1 MSTFNYL
8 NFPTLM
14 NFTKRIVNLAAF
26 AALSMCNLPAMAEPQ
41 LQQDEIIYESDTL
54 GIAATD
60 LLPEIEEP
68 ANRVST
74 DLVRERFGLLQKRIP
89 LVYHAESHKFVEY
102 FIYTKPDFTRRMME
116 DKNLFFPIY
125 EKALA
130 KYNMPDELKYLS
142 MIESGLNP
150 KIISYAG
157 AGGLWQFMRAT
168 GREFGLRQDSYIDER
183 FDPEKSTDAACRY
196 LRQLYNI
203 FGDWEMALASYNC
216 GPGNVKRAMRR
227 TGGNTFWG
235 IYNGL
240 PKQTRGY
247 VPQFVAILYMM
258 NYGEDH
264 GITPDI
270 TQFPT
275 VSDTIQVNGY
285 LNLTTF
291 ASLSGVSMEEIQRL
305 NPQIINTELPEYTRD
320 FALKV
325 PAQKFALMQPD
336 RLAILDSASKRAASA
351 VRLASAEED
360 GDYATKRLRHTVR
373 SGETLTSVARRYGVS
388 VSEVKS
394 WNRLRSSKLLR
405 GQRLTIVRQIKVA
418 PRPTPKASAEPT
430 VILAK
435 NTTTK
440 EEPDT
445 TEANDGEE
453 LVADASESEVQPE
466 VKPAKA
472 YKPQPAP
479 KAATYIVRRGDNLTE
494 ISRRYSVSINDMK
507 DWNNLRSGKI
517 MVGQKLKI
525 VSNGPAA
532 LSTAVAS
539 TKSKIQ
545 VKPKYHTV
553 QRGDTL
559 WTISQRYGL
568 SVDKIKAANRMKNSN
583 IKAGM
588 KLLIT
593 G

>member
-1 MSTFNYL
+1 
-8 NFPTLM
+8 M
-14 NFTKRIVNLAAF
+14 NFTKRVVNLAAF
-26 AALSMCNLPAMAEPQ
+26 ASLVLCNLPVMAVPQ

-54 GIAATD
+54 SVAATD

-68 ANRVST
+68 ANRVPS
-74 DLVRERFGLLQKRIP
+74 DLVRERFGLLEKKIP

-116 DKNLFFPIY
+116 DKNLYFPIY
-125 EKALA
+125 ERMLA

-168 GREFGLRQDSYIDER
+168 GREFGLKQDSYIDER

-227 TGGNTFWG
+227 SGGNTFWG
-235 IYNGL
+235 IYNSL

-258 NYGEDH
+258 HYGEDH
-264 GITPDI
+264 GIVPNV

-275 VSDTIQVNGY
+275 TTDTIQVNGY

-291 ASLSGVSMEEIQRL
+291 AALSGVTMEEIQRL
-305 NPQIINTELPEYTRD
+305 NPQIISDVLPEYTRG

-325 PAQKFALMQPD
+325 PSQKFAFMQPN
-336 RLAILDSASKRAASA
+336 RLAILDSASR
-351 VRLASAEED
+351 RGTPGTMLASADENGE
-360 GDYATKRLRHTVR
+360 YITKRLRHTVR

-388 VSEVKS
+388 ISEVKS

-405 GQRLTIVRQIKVA
+405 GQRLTIVRQVRVA
-418 PRPTPKASAEPT
+418 PRPAAKAE

-435 NTTTK
+435 NTVSK
-440 EEPDT
+440 ETPDT
-445 TEANDGEE
+445 TEANDSEE
-453 LVADASESEVQPE
+453 LVADASEIEDQPE
-466 VKPAKA
+466 VKTAKA
-472 YKPQPAP
+472 AKPQSTT
-479 KAATYIVRRGDNLTE
+479 KTATYIVRRGDNLTE
-494 ISRRYSVSINDMK
+494 IARRHGVSIDDMK
-507 DWNNLRSGKI
+507 DWNNLSSGRI
-517 MVGQKLKI
+517 LAGQKLKI
-525 VSNGPAA
+525 VKESPASI
-532 LSTAVAS
+532 STAVAS
-539 TKSKIQ
+539 TKSTVTK

-568 SVDKIKAANRMKNSN
+568 SIDKIKAANRMKDSK
-583 IKAGM
+583 IRAGM

>member
-1 MSTFNYL
+1 
-8 NFPTLM
+8 M
-14 NFTKRIVNLAAF
+14 NLSKRVVNLAAF
-26 AALSMCNLPAMAEPQ
+26 AALALCNLPVFAVPQ

-54 GIAATD
+54 SIAATD
-60 LLPEIEEP
+60 LLPQIEEP
-68 ANRVST
+68 ANRVPT

-130 KYNMPDELKYLS
+130 KYDMPDELKYLS

-168 GREFGLRQDSYIDER
+168 GREMGLKQDSYIDER
-183 FDPEKSTDAACRY
+183 FDPDKSTDAACRY
-196 LRQLYNI
+196 LKQLYNI

-227 TGGNTFWG
+227 SGGNTFWG
-235 IYNGL
+235 IYNAL

-247 VPQFVAILYMM
+247 VPQFVAMLYMM
-258 NYGEDH
+258 HYGEDH
-264 GITPDI
+264 GIAPNV

-305 NPQIINTELPEYTRD
+305 NPQIINTELPEYTRG

-325 PAQKFALMQPD
+325 PAQKFGIMQPD
-336 RLAILDSASKRAASA
+336 RLAILDSASKRVSSG
-351 VRLASAEED
+351 VMLASAGEE

-373 SGETLTSVARRYGVS
+373 SGETLTAVARRYGVS

-394 WNRLRSSKLLR
+394 WNRLRSNKLLR
-405 GQRLTIVRQIKVA
+405 GQRLTIVRQVRVA
-418 PRPTPKASAEPT
+418 PRPVPKASAEPT
-430 VILAK
+430 VVLAK
-435 NTTTK
+435 NTTT
-440 EEPDT
+440 EEEIDT
-445 TEANDGEE
+445 TEASNSKE
-453 LVADASESEVQPE
+453 LVADASQVEAQPE

-472 YKPQPAP
+472 AKPKPTP
-479 KAATYIVRRGDNLTE
+479 KTDTYIVRRGDNLIE
-494 ISRRYSVSINDMK
+494 ISRRHSVSVNDIK
-507 DWNNLRSGKI
+507 VWNNLSSGKI
-517 MVGQKLKI
+517 MAGQKLKI
-525 VSNGPAA
+525 ISGSPASI
-532 LSTAVAS
+532 STAVAS

-568 SVDKIKAANRMKNSN
+568 SVDKIKAANRMKNSK

-593 G
+593 A

>member
-1 MSTFNYL
+1 
-8 NFPTLM
+8 M
-14 NFTKRIVNLAAF
+14 NLSKRVANLAAI
-26 AALSMCNLPAMAEPQ
+26 AALVLCDLLAFAVPQ

-68 ANRVST
+68 ANRVPS
-74 DLVRERFGLLQKRIP
+74 DLVRERFSLLQKKIP

-130 KYNMPDELKYLS
+130 KYNMPDEIKYLS

-196 LRQLYNI
+196 LRQLYSI

-227 TGGNTFWG
+227 SGGNTFWS
-235 IYNGL
+235 IYNSL

-264 GITPDI
+264 GIAPNV
-270 TQFPT
+270 TQYPT
-275 VSDTIQVNGY
+275 TTDTIQVNGY
-285 LNLTTF
+285 LNLITF
-291 ASLSGVSMEEIQRL
+291 AALSGVTMEEIQRL
-305 NPQIINTELPEYTRD
+305 NPQIISNVLPDYTRG

-325 PAQKFALMQPD
+325 PAQKFAFMQPN
-336 RLAILDSASKRAASA
+336 RLAILDSASKRAGAD
-351 VRLASAEED
+351 VMLASVETD
-360 GDYATKRLRHTVR
+360 GEYVTKRIRHTVR
-373 SGETLTSVARRYGVS
+373 GGETLTSVARRYGVS
-388 VSEVKS
+388 MNEIKK
-394 WNRLRSSKLLR
+394 WNKMRSSRLLK
-405 GQRLTIVRQIKVA
+405 GQRLTIVRQVRVA
-418 PRPTPKASAEPT
+418 PRPVVKPEAE
-430 VILAK
+430 VVLAK
-435 NTTTK
+435 NTTTT
-440 EEPDT
+440 EVPDT
-445 TEANDGEE
+445 TTKATEEE
-453 LVADASESEVQPE
+453 LLADADEVEEEEPE
-466 VKPAKA
+466 IQTAKPKKA
-472 YKPQPAP
+472 QTTPRTT
-479 KAATYIVRRGDNLTE
+479 TYIVRRGDNLTE
-494 ISRRYSVSINDMK
+494 ISRRHGVSISDVK
-507 DWNNLRSGKI
+507 DWNNLSSGKI
-517 MVGQKLKI
+517 LVGQRLRI
-525 VSNGPAA
+525 QGGSGASA
-532 LSTAVAS
+532 GAAVAS
-539 TKSKIQ
+539 AKSASPQ

-568 SVDKIKAANRMKNSN
+568 SVDKIKAANRMTDSK

-588 KLLIT
+588 KLLIS

>member
-1 MSTFNYL
+1 
-8 NFPTLM
+8 M
-14 NFTKRIVNLAAF
+14 NLSKRVANLAAF
-26 AALSMCNLPAMAEPQ
+26 AAIILCNLSAFAVPQ
-41 LQQDEIIYESDTL
+41 LQQDEITYESDTL
-54 GIAATD
+54 SIAATD
-60 LLPEIEEP
+60 LLPQIEEP
-68 ANRVST
+68 ANRVPV
-74 DLVRERFGLLQKRIP
+74 DLVRERFGLLQQEIP

-168 GREFGLRQDSYIDER
+168 GREMGLKQDSYIDER

-196 LRQLYNI
+196 LKQLYNI

-227 TGGNTFWG
+227 SGGNTFWG
-235 IYNGL
+235 IYNAL

-247 VPQFVAILYMM
+247 VPQFVAMLYMM
-258 NYGEDH
+258 HYGEDH
-264 GITPDI
+264 GIAPNV

-285 LNLTTF
+285 LNLATF

-305 NPQIINTELPEYTRD
+305 NPQIINTQLPEYTRD
-320 FALKV
+320 FALKI
-325 PAQKFALMQPD
+325 PAQKFALMLSD
-336 RLAILDSASKRAASA
+336 RLAILDSASKRASSG
-351 VRLASAEED
+351 VMLATAEDD
-360 GDYATKRLRHTVR
+360 GEYATKRLRHTVR
-373 SGETLTSVARRYGVS
+373 SGETLTSVARRYGVR

-394 WNRLRSSKLLR
+394 WNRLRSNRLLR
-405 GQRLTIVRQIKVA
+405 GQRLTIVRQVRVG
-418 PRPTPKASAEPT
+418 PRPVSKATAEPT

-435 NTTTK
+435 NTTTN

-445 TEANDGEE
+445 TEANDNEE
-453 LVADASESEVQPE
+453 LVADASEVEEQPE
-466 VKPAKA
+466 VKPGKA
-472 YKPQPAP
+472 TKRSGDPRSGGPAQPTP
-479 KAATYIVRRGDNLTE
+479 KATTYIVRRGDNLTE
-494 ISRRYSVSINDMK
+494 ISHRYGVSINDIK
-507 DWNNLRSGKI
+507 DWNDLRSGKI
-517 MVGQKLKI
+517 IVGQKLRVGNQRAVKEATAI
-525 VSNGPAA
+525 ASAKSPAP
-532 LSTAVAS
+532 
-539 TKSKIQ
+539 K
-545 VKPKYHTV
+545 VKPKYYTV

-568 SVDKIKAANRMKNSN
+568 SIDKIKAANRMKNSN
-583 IKAGM
+583 IRAGM

>member
-1 MSTFNYL
+1 
-8 NFPTLM
+8 M
-14 NFTKRIVNLAAF
+14 NFTKRVVNLTAF
-26 AALSMCNLPAMAEPQ
+26 AALVLCNLPVMAVPQ

-54 GIAATD
+54 SVAATE
-60 LLPEIEEP
+60 LVAEIEEP
-68 ANRVST
+68 ANRVPT
-74 DLVRERFGLLQKRIP
+74 DLVRERFGLLQKKIP

-125 EKALA
+125 ERTLA

-168 GREFGLRQDSYIDER
+168 GREFGLKQDSYIDER

-227 TGGNTFWG
+227 SGGNTFWG
-235 IYNGL
+235 IYNAL

-264 GITPDI
+264 GIVPNV

-275 VSDTIQVNGY
+275 ITDTIQVNGY

-291 ASLSGVSMEEIQRL
+291 AALSGVTMEEIQRL
-305 NPQIINTELPEYTRD
+305 NPQIISDVLPDYTRG

-325 PAQKFALMQPD
+325 PAQKFAFMQAD
-336 RLAILDSASKRAASA
+336 RLAILDSASKRGTPGTM
-351 VRLASAEED
+351 LASAEGD
-360 GDYATKRLRHTVR
+360 GEYMTKRLRHTVR

-388 VSEVKS
+388 ISEVKS

-405 GQRLTIVRQIKVA
+405 GQRLTIVRQVRVA
-418 PRPTPKASAEPT
+418 PRPAAKAEVT
-430 VILAK
+430 LAK
-435 NTTTK
+435 NTSTK
-440 EEPDT
+440 QIPDT
-445 TEANDGEE
+445 TEDEDNEE
-453 LVADASESEVQPE
+453 LVADAEEQPQI
-466 VKPAKA
+466 KPAKTT
-472 YKPQPAP
+472 KPQTTA
-479 KAATYIVRRGDNLTE
+479 KTATYIVRRGDNLTE
-494 ISRRYSVSINDMK
+494 IARRHGVSIDDVK
-507 DWNNLRSGKI
+507 DWNDLSSGKI
-517 MVGQKLKI
+517 LVGQKLKI
-525 VSNGPAA
+525 VNESPASI
-532 LSTAVAS
+532 STAVAS
-539 TKSKIQ
+539 AKSVG
-545 VKPKYHTV
+545 VKVTPKYHTV

-568 SVDKIKAANRMKNSN
+568 SIDKIKAANRMKDSR
-583 IKAGM
+583 IRAGM

>member
-1 MSTFNYL
+1 
-8 NFPTLM
+8 M
-14 NFTKRIVNLAAF
+14 NLTKRVVNLAAF
-26 AALSMCNLPAMAEPQ
+26 AALILCNLRTFAVPQ

-68 ANRVST
+68 ANRVPT
-74 DLVRERFGLLQKRIP
+74 DLVRERLGLLQKRIP

-196 LRQLYNI
+196 LKQLYNI

-227 TGGNTFWG
+227 SGGNTFWG
-235 IYNGL
+235 IYNAL

-247 VPQFVAILYMM
+247 VPQFVGILYMM
-258 NYGEDH
+258 HYGEDH
-264 GITPDI
+264 GIAPNV

-275 VSDTIQVNGY
+275 TTDTIQVNGY

-291 ASLSGVSMEEIQRL
+291 AALSDVTMEEIQRL
-305 NPQIINTELPEYTRD
+305 NPQIIGNVLPEYTRG

-325 PAQKFALMQPD
+325 PSEKFAFMQPN
-336 RLAILDSASKRAASA
+336 RLAILDSASKRASSK
-351 VRLASAEED
+351 VMLASSDDE
-360 GDYATKRLRHTVR
+360 GDYATKQLRHTVR

-388 VSEVKS
+388 VSEVKR

-418 PRPTPKASAEPT
+418 PRPVSKASPEPT
-430 VILAK
+430 IILAK

-440 EEPDT
+440 EESDT
-445 TEANDGEE
+445 TEANDSEE
-453 LVADASESEVQPE
+453 LVADANEVQEQPE

-472 YKPQPAP
+472 TKPQPAS
-479 KAATYIVRRGDNLTE
+479 KAATYIVRRGDNLIE
-494 ISRRYSVSINDMK
+494 ISRRYGVSVKDVK
-507 DWNNLRSGKI
+507 DWNDLSSGKI
-517 MVGQKLKI
+517 LVGQKLKVI
-525 VSNGPAA
+525 NESPASI
-532 LSTAVAS
+532 STAVAS
-539 TKSKIQ
+539 TRSKVQ

-593 G
+593 S

>member
-1 MSTFNYL
+1 
-8 NFPTLM
+8 M
-14 NFTKRIVNLAAF
+14 NLTKRVVNLAAF
-26 AALSMCNLPAMAEPQ
+26 AALILCNLRTFAVPQ

-60 LLPEIEEP
+60 LLIEIEEP

-74 DLVRERFGLLQKRIP
+74 DLVRERLGILQKKIP

-196 LRQLYNI
+196 LKQLYNI

-227 TGGNTFWG
+227 SGGNTFWG
-235 IYNGL
+235 IYNAL

-258 NYGEDH
+258 HYGEDH
-264 GITPDI
+264 GIAPNV

-275 VSDTIQVNGY
+275 TTDTIQVNGY
-285 LNLTTF
+285 LNLATF
-291 ASLSGVSMEEIQRL
+291 ATLSDVTMEEIQRL
-305 NPQIINTELPEYTRD
+305 NPQIIGNVLPEYTRG
-320 FALKV
+320 FALKI
-325 PAQKFALMQPD
+325 PAQKFAFMQPN
-336 RLAILDSASKRAASA
+336 RLAILDSASKRGLPG
-351 VRLASAEED
+351 VMLASSD
-360 GDYATKRLRHTVR
+360 GDVEYATKQLRHTVR

-394 WNRLRSSKLLR
+394 WNRLRTNKLLR
-405 GQRLTIVRQIKVA
+405 GQRLTIVRQVRVA
-418 PRPTPKASAEPT
+418 PRPVAKSE
-430 VILAK
+430 VVLAK
-435 NTTTK
+435 NTSTK
-440 EEPDT
+440 QASDT
-445 TEANDGEE
+445 TEANDNEE
-453 LVADASESEVQPE
+453 LIADASEVEAQPE
-466 VKPAKA
+466 VKPIKPA
-472 YKPQPAP
+472 KPQPTP

-494 ISRRYSVSINDMK
+494 ISRRYSVSVDDMK
-507 DWNNLRSGKI
+507 GWNDLSSGKI

-525 VSNGPAA
+525 INESPASI
-532 LSTAVAS
+532 STAVAS
-539 TKSKIQ
+539 TKRAPQ
-545 VKPKYHTV
+545 LKPKYHTV